1 MSKGW
6 GAGQEV
12 VSSGDRDSAGKE
24 SVLGMGGGDG
34 STIARMYLMPLN
46 CRLKKVKRHI

>member
-1 MSKGW
+1 M
-6 GAGQEV
+6 
-12 VSSGDRDSAGKE
+12 SSGDRDSAGKE